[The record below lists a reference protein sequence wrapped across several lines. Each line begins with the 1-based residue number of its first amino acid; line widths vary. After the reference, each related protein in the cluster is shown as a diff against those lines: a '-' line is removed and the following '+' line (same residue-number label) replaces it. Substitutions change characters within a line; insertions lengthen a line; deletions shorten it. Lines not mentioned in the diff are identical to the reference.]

1 MAVPAVAGIRNG
13 RLAQL
18 VRALPSHG
26 RGQRFKSFVAHHS
39 STFSHYQSGTR
50 SPRAKLVLNLLFRSG
65 STHGWQFFPGLQLE
79 CGAVAGMGAVLYSA
93 PMASLLRTI
102 EFLGLSLWL
111 GSDVFLSFVVAP
123 GAFRILASRDQAG
136 AMVGYGLWWMHM
148 IGVVCGIA
156 ILLARLLR
164 TRTFASLAT
173 PTALFVVLM
182 MGLTVVSQH
191 SVSPKMAAL
200 RVQMGS
206 IQAFQATAAD
216 SPLLA
221 EFSRLHR
228 ISVSL
233 ESGVLLA
240 GLAGMYLMVKDL
252 VAIGK

>member
-1 MAVPAVAGIRNG
+1 M
-13 RLAQL
+13 
-18 VRALPSHG
+18 
-26 RGQRFKSFVAHHS
+26 
-39 STFSHYQSGTR
+39 STF
-50 SPRAKLVLNLLFRSG
+50 
-65 STHGWQFFPGLQLE
+65 
-79 CGAVAGMGAVLYSA
+79 
-93 PMASLLRTI
+93 LRVI

-136 AMVGYGLWWMHM
+136 AIVGYGLWWMHM

-182 MGLTVVSQH
+182 IGLTVVSQH

-206 IQAFQATAAD
+206 IQAFQAAAAD

-233 ESGVLLA
+233 EGGVLLA
-240 GLAGMYLMVKDL
+240 GLAAMYLMVKDL
-252 VAIGK
+252 GAIGGVKP

>member
-1 MAVPAVAGIRNG
+1 MVSI
-13 RLAQL
+13 
-18 VRALPSHG
+18 
-26 RGQRFKSFVAHHS
+26 
-39 STFSHYQSGTR
+39 
-50 SPRAKLVLNLLFRSG
+50 
-65 STHGWQFFPGLQLE
+65 
-79 CGAVAGMGAVLYSA
+79 
-93 PMASLLRTI
+93 LRTI

-111 GSDVFLSFVVAP
+111 GSDAFLSFVVAP

-164 TRTFASLAT
+164 TRAFASLVEPA
-173 PTALFVVLM
+173 ALCVVLM
-182 MGLTVVSQH
+182 IGLTVVSQH
-191 SVSPKMAAL
+191 AVSPKMAAL

-206 IQAFQATAAD
+206 IQAAAAD

-240 GLAGMYLMVKDL
+240 GLLALFLMVREL
-252 VAIGK
+252 GALQ

>member
-1 MAVPAVAGIRNG
+1 
-13 RLAQL
+13 
-18 VRALPSHG
+18 
-26 RGQRFKSFVAHHS
+26 
-39 STFSHYQSGTR
+39 
-50 SPRAKLVLNLLFRSG
+50 
-65 STHGWQFFPGLQLE
+65 
-79 CGAVAGMGAVLYSA
+79 
-93 PMASLLRTI
+93 MASLLRTI
-102 EFLGLSLWL
+102 EFVGLSLWL

-164 TRTFASLAT
+164 MRTFASLAT
-173 PTALFVVLM
+173 PAALCLVLM
-182 MGLTVVSQH
+182 ILLTVVSQH
-191 SVSPKMAAL
+191 AVSPKMAAL

-206 IQAFQATAAD
+206 IQAAAAD

-233 ESGVLLA
+233 ESGVLLTGFA
-240 GLAGMYLMVKDL
+240 AMYLMVKEL
-252 VAIGK
+252 SAVVEV